1 MLEFEVSVSV
11 TWSKL
16 PRVLLNVLFSEPQLT
31 QMTLSGVEQVC
42 LGPGSTAPLTLVVLH
57 EDFEFGSVKVE

>member
-1 MLEFEVSVSV
+1 
-11 TWSKL
+11 
-16 PRVLLNVLFSEPQLT
+16 
-31 QMTLSGVEQVC
+31 MTLSGVEQVC